1 MRPHK
6 NYTLISMPITK
17 QQKEKAIKVSKE
29 ILKYL
34 LISGAIL
41 IAASSPYFASSL
53 IRDIKRF
60 KAKDKQKVN
69 NAFQYLKKSGLIKIE
84 KDGFDTRIF
93 LTEKGKKRAGKYQ
106 INDLKIEIP
115 KKWDRKWRI
124 IIFDIPDISKTVR
137 NIFRTKLK
145 EFNFYSLQK
154 SVWVYPYECR
164 KEIEVLRDFL
174 GANNNQIQFIL
185 AEEIEHE
192 EKLKK
197 VFRII

>member
-1 MRPHK
+1 MNK
-6 NYTLISMPITK
+6 N
-17 QQKEKAIKVSKE
+17 KAIKISKE

-69 NAFQYLKKSGLIKIE
+69 SAFQYLRRNGLIKVE
-84 KDGFDTRIF
+84 KYGFDARIS

-115 KKWDRKWRI
+115 NKWDGKWRV

-154 SVWVYPYECR
+154 SVWVHPYNCK
-164 KEIEVLRDFL
+164 KEIEILRDFL
-174 GANNNQIQFIL
+174 GANSNQIQFIL

-197 VFRII
+197 VFKII

>member
-6 NYTLISMPITK
+6 NYTLVGLMNK
-17 QQKEKAIKVSKE
+17 NKAIKISKE

-41 IAASSPYFASSL
+41 IAATSPYFASNL
-53 IRDIKRF
+53 IRNIKKF

-69 NAFQYLKKSGLIKIE
+69 SAFQYLRKSGLIKIE
-84 KDGFDTRIF
+84 KDGFDVRVS

-115 KKWDRKWRI
+115 NKWDGKWRV
-124 IIFDIPDISKTVR
+124 IIFDIPDFSKTVR
-137 NIFRTKLK
+137 DIFRTKLK

-154 SVWVYPYECR
+154 SVWVYPYNCR
-164 KEIEVLRDFL
+164 KEIEILRDFL
-174 GANNNQIQFIL
+174 GANSNQIQIIL

-192 EKLKK
+192 DNLKK
-197 VFRII
+197 VFKIT

>member
-6 NYTLISMPITK
+6 NYTLINMPITK
-17 QQKEKAIKVSKE
+17 KQKEKAIKISKE

-60 KAKDKQKVN
+60 KTKDKQKIN
-69 NAFQYLKKSGLIKIE
+69 NAFQYLRKSGLIKIE
-84 KDGFDTRIF
+84 KDGFDARIS
-93 LTEKGKKRAGKYQ
+93 LTENGKKRAGKYQ

-115 KKWDRKWRI
+115 NKWDGKWRV

-164 KEIEVLRDFL
+164 KEIEILRNFL
-174 GANNNQIQFIL
+174 GANSDQIQFIL

-197 VFRII
+197 AFKII